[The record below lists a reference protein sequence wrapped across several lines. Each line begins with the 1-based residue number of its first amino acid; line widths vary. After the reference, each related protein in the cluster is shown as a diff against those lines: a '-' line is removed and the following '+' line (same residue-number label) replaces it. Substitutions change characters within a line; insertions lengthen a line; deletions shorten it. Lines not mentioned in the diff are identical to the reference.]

1 MPPFLNAPP
10 WGLLLGLVL
19 VGGCRQTT
27 SAGDLP
33 LHWPTQPAPP
43 LRGPNPQIW
52 VALADRLPAPA
63 GVGGPGLSL
72 ELRAATGRL
81 RLRDGAGL
89 DKQADQF
96 EIRWL
101 REPLPQPFVLERQ
114 VIGPFPSYESAAEQA
129 RLWRLKGASPV
140 VARPGEW
147 EVWAPLASPP
157 PDGPVRQERQEHQQR
172 WRPALVSKAA
182 AAPLPL
188 QGPVRLEAPGGLL
201 WQGVRYPG
209 PFRLQADAYG
219 SWTLVEQLP
228 METYLG
234 GVVPHEIGAGAPP
247 AALGAQAVLARTW
260 AVANQRR
267 FQVDGYHL
275 CADTQCQVYSDPT
288 QAGSEVRGALQR
300 SAGQVLT
307 WKGAPLAGVYSAS
320 NGGVAAGFE
329 EGWRG
334 QALPYLRAFVDGP
347 PPQQKLFPLPLAGE
361 APLGKLLREGGE
373 FYGQGHPRYR
383 WQRRLR
389 AAELTALT
397 APEAIGPIK
406 DLVVAQRGP
415 SGRVQELVLVGAAGE
430 LRLQRD
436 QIRRRLR
443 MLPST
448 LFVLAPE
455 GPGVWL
461 LEGGGFG
468 HGAGLS
474 QAGAIDLAQRGWGSD
489 RILQHYFPGSS
500 LRPLKTLQPQGSP

>member
-1 MPPFLNAPP
+1 
-10 WGLLLGLVL
+10 
-19 VGGCRQTT
+19 
-27 SAGDLP
+27 
-33 LHWPTQPAPP
+33 
-43 LRGPNPQIW
+43 
-52 VALADRLPAPA
+52 
-63 GVGGPGLSL
+63 
-72 ELRAATGRL
+72 
-81 RLRDGAGL
+81 
-89 DKQADQF
+89 
-96 EIRWL
+96 
-101 REPLPQPFVLERQ
+101 
-114 VIGPFPSYESAAEQA
+114 
-129 RLWRLKGASPV
+129 
-140 VARPGEW
+140 
-147 EVWAPLASPP
+147 
-157 PDGPVRQERQEHQQR
+157 
-172 WRPALVSKAA
+172 
-182 AAPLPL
+182 
-188 QGPVRLEAPGGLL
+188 
-201 WQGVRYPG
+201 
-209 PFRLQADAYG
+209 
-219 SWTLVEQLP
+219 
-228 METYLG
+228 
-234 GVVPHEIGAGAPP
+234 
-247 AALGAQAVLARTW
+247 
-260 AVANQRR
+260 VANQRR

-347 PPQQKLFPLPLAGE
+347 PAQQKLFPLPLAGE